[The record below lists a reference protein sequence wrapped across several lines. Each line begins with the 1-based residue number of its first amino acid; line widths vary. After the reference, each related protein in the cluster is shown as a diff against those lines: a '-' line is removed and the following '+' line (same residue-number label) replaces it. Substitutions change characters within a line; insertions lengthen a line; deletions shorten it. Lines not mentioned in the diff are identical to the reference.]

1 MDLAKYLLHA
11 KWSKYVSNNNDG
23 DYQIKCI
30 PERVKDTR
38 KTLLKTTAILEGEWT
53 SLKKQNKKKQEWFLS
68 MGWASRLV
76 LENGG
81 GVGGQSNQA
90 MHVCYLTW
98 LKLTLPQRLEDSTVS
113 PLTIPHEKRLP
124 GLWESHSWVVK
135 LAKEARWR
143 LMS

>member
-1 MDLAKYLLHA
+1 MDLAKYLLHG
-11 KWSKYVSNNNDG
+11 KWFKYVSNNNDD
-23 DYQIKCI
+23 DYQRKGI

-53 SLKKQNKKKQEWFLS
+53 SLKKTKNKKKQEWFLS

-76 LENGG
+76 LENVG

-98 LKLTLPQRLEDSTVS
+98 LKLPPSHRDWKIGPYLLWWFHLKNSSQGY
-113 PLTIPHEKRLP
+113 EKVIP
-124 GLWESHSWVVK
+124 GL
-135 LAKEARWR
+135 
-143 LMS
+143 

>member
-1 MDLAKYLLHA
+1 MVMDLAKYLLHA

-81 GVGGQSNQA
+81 GVGLIRPCMFAIWPDLSSPSHRDWKIA
-90 MHVCYLTW
+90 LYLLW
-98 LKLTLPQRLEDSTVS
+98 RFHMKNSSQGY
-113 PLTIPHEKRLP
+113 EKVIP
-124 GLWESHSWVVK
+124 GL
-135 LAKEARWR
+135 
-143 LMS
+143 